1 MTKSIDFRNLFII
14 MILKSLYYSDNFSLS
29 ILSSIR
35 RIDSRRFLLVYFV
48 CRLIFENNWRKFWLQ
63 NQLIFETFSSLWV
76 WNLYIVLTTIISFK
90 FVSSRRVDHWRFVRL
105 KFNLYVCLLFLWYLN
120 NSIYIT
126 WFTKLS
132 L

>member
-1 MTKSIDFRNLFII
+1 MTKSIYFRKLFII
-14 MILKSLYYSDNFSLS
+14 MILKSLYYSDNFSLL
-29 ILSSIR
+29 ILSGIR
-35 RIDSRRFLLVYFV
+35 RIDSRRFLLVYLV

-63 NQLIFETFSSLWV
+63 NQFIFETFLSLWV
-76 WNLYIVLTTIISFK
+76 WNLYIILTTIISFK
-90 FVSSRRVDHWRFVRL
+90 FVSIRRVDHRRFVRL
-105 KFNLYVCLLFLWYLN
+105 KFNLFVCLLFLWYLN